1 MRSSSLYSSTMGVL
15 QHHYHHNHH
24 HHHQQHRLLSALR
37 TVFAIF
43 LCLLVSSTSASSSS
57 SFSHASLPARSLF
70 SSTRHQLGRGL
81 AMGLTSQEKMKSSRR
96 GNNNGESVKRVMMMN
111 RRRVLIRM
119 GVGSSPPTCRS
130 RCGRCSPCKAV
141 HVAIQPGR
149 SVILEYYPE
158 AWRCKCGNKLFM
170 P

>member
-1 MRSSSLYSSTMGVL
+1 MGIL
-15 QHHYHHNHH
+15 QHHYHH
-24 HHHQQHRLLSALR
+24 QHRVLSAIF
-37 TVFAIF
+37 TVFAII
-43 LCLLVSSTSASSSS
+43 LCLLVSSTSASSS

-70 SSTRHQLGRGL
+70 SSPTRHQLGRGM
-81 AMGLTSQEKMKSSRR
+81 AMGLTSQEKIKSSRR
-96 GNNNGESVKRVMMMN
+96 GESVKRVMMMMN

>member
-1 MRSSSLYSSTMGVL
+1 MRSSSSSLYSSTMGIL
-15 QHHYHHNHH
+15 QHHYHH
-24 HHHQQHRLLSALR
+24 QHRLLSALL
-37 TVFAIF
+37 TVFAII
-43 LCLLVSSTSASSSS
+43 LCLLVSSTSASSSSS

-70 SSTRHQLGRGL
+70 SSSTRHQLGRGL
-81 AMGLTSQEKMKSSRR
+81 AMGLTSQEKIKSSRR
-96 GNNNGESVKRVMMMN
+96 GNNNGESVKRAMMMN
-111 RRRVLIRM
+111 RRGVLIRT

>member
-1 MRSSSLYSSTMGVL
+1 MRSSSLYSSTMGIL
-15 QHHYHHNHH
+15 QHHYLHH
-24 HHHQQHRLLSALR
+24 HHHQQQQHRLFSALL
-37 TVFAIF
+37 TVFAVI
-43 LCLLVSSTSASSSS
+43 LCVLVSSTSASSS

-81 AMGLTSQEKMKSSRR
+81 AMGLTSQEKIKSSRR
-96 GNNNGESVKRVMMMN
+96 GNNNGESMKRVMMMN

>member
-1 MRSSSLYSSTMGVL
+1 M
-15 QHHYHHNHH
+15 
-24 HHHQQHRLLSALR
+24 LR
-37 TVFAIF
+37 Y
-43 LCLLVSSTSASSSS
+43 LREVSS
-57 SFSHASLPARSLF
+57 
-70 SSTRHQLGRGL
+70 HQLVINSVSRGL
-81 AMGLTSQEKMKSSRR
+81 AMGLTSQEKIKSSRR
-96 GNNNGESVKRVMMMN
+96 DNNNGESVMMN